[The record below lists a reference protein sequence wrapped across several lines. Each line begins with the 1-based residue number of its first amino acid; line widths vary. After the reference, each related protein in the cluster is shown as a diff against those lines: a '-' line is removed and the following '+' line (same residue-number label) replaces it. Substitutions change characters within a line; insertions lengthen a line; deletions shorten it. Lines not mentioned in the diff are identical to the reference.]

1 MKIYLDNVEP
11 RHISK
16 KFKDLHVYYRDS
28 KKIMELVSNNG
39 IFHVENNK
47 FYKLKPVDK
56 PIKKIQENVIVDES
70 YFEREQVYSQ
80 IPTEYLSS
88 LMTVFIYSFHE
99 KSKLKLHVEGYYKNI
114 SVNNKKIKAIPN
126 IFDLLVNE
134 TQPLDDL
141 DKRYH
146 SFAPVDFYFC
156 IGEKDEKIDK
166 YLESTFFNEELKE
179 WIHFLLN

>member
-28 KKIMELVSNNG
+28 KTIMELVSNNG
-39 IFHVENNK
+39 IYHIENNK

-56 PIKKIQENVIVDES
+56 AIKKIQENVIADES

-88 LMTVFIYSFHE
+88 LVTVFIYSFHE

-114 SVNNKKIKAIPN
+114 SVNSKNAQKN
-126 IFDLLVNE
+126 IH
-134 TQPLDDL
+134 PLMREPEPPADL
-141 DKRYH
+141 DKKYH
-146 SFAPVDFYFC
+146 SFVSTDFYFC
-156 IGEKDEKIDK
+156 IGEKHEKIEK
-166 YLESTFFNEELKE
+166 YLESSFFREELKE
-179 WIHFLLN
+179 WIEFLG